1 MRLFFQIFTIIFVLG
16 SLFFL
21 KDDVRLA
28 YTKASSYV
36 HATFPTLFSR
46 VQEEGDSVVSGDTEQ
61 TFSLRAQK
69 VISYARSIETPG
81 PFRALDTFIA
91 DQTSLKS
98 DAVIRFTNEARASV
112 SSLPPLKEN
121 TALNLSA
128 QKKLED
134 MFKGQYFE
142 HVSPSGVGVSD
153 LGKSVGYEYIIMGEN
168 LALGNFKNDSALVE
182 AWMTSPGH
190 RANILNAQYSE
201 IGVAV
206 GKGIFEGRTVWMA
219 VQHFGLPKD
228 ACPSVDPI
236 LSGII
241 SLNKKKIAVLEA
253 DLVLRRKQIESR
265 LVYRGQTHDEQVDA
279 YNDLVATYNALIF
292 ETKQKVSEYNT
303 QVQTSNECIEN
314 YTL

>member
-1 MRLFFQIFTIIFVLG
+1 MRLFFQIFIIIFVLG

-21 KDDVRLA
+21 KDDLRLA

-36 HATFPTLFSR
+36 HATFPTVFPQ
-46 VQEEGDSVVSGDTEQ
+46 VQEEGDSASGETEQ

-69 VISYARSIETPG
+69 VISLAQSIETPG

-91 DQTSLKS
+91 GQTNLNS
-98 DAVIRFTNEARASV
+98 DAVIRFTNEERASV
-112 SSLPPLKEN
+112 ASLPSLKEN

-168 LALGNFKNDSALVE
+168 LALGNFKDDRALVE

-190 RANILNAQYSE
+190 RANILHSHYSE

-228 ACPSVDPI
+228 ACPSADPV
-236 LSGII
+236 LSGVIG
-241 SLNKKKIAVLEA
+241 LNKKKIALLEA
-253 DLVLRRKQIESR
+253 DLVLRRKQIESG
-265 LVYRGQTHDEQVDA
+265 LVYRGQTQDEQVDA

-303 QVQTSNECIEN
+303 QVQTSNTCIEN
-314 YTL
+314 HTS